1 MPAPATVPSNTAE
14 ELWPDTFGAEALDIE
29 PLDIT
34 QRPRAFDPY
43 PLTVTL
49 RQTRP
54 FITAGLIPPLE
65 LIVAA
70 PSGEHKRT
78 ELVEIPIALVV
89 IPSEGGVHRITV
101 REIAHNRWY
110 GTTEVDVDGEPSR

>member
-1 MPAPATVPSNTAE
+1 MPAPAPVASNTAE
-14 ELWPDTFGAEALDIE
+14 ELWPDTFGAEALDID

-34 QRPRAFDPY
+34 ARARAFEPY

-49 RQTRP
+49 RQTKP
-54 FITAGLIPPLE
+54 FVTAGLVPPLE
-65 LIVAA
+65 LVVAA
-70 PSGEHKRT
+70 PSGRHERT

-89 IPSEGGVHRITV
+89 IFNEGGTHRITV

-110 GTTEVDVDGEPSR
+110 GTTEVDVVGEKNA